1 MSRAD
6 YAHWNEE
13 ADIMWW
19 QEEGKHAE
27 DDAISAWEN
36 RHDDDDAYDDGYECT
51 NAPEECME
59 NGNYNHEHDDVWSC
73 SDCGTLFTKVSDDPY
88 LMVPKD

>member
-6 YAHWNEE
+6 YAHWNED
-13 ADIMWW
+13 ADYMWW
-19 QEEGKHAE
+19 HEEGKHAE

-36 RHDDDDAYDDGYECT
+36 RHDDEYYDDGYECT
-51 NAPEECME
+51 NAPTECME

-73 SDCGTLFTKVSDDPY
+73 SSCGTQFRKVSDEPY
-88 LMVPKD
+88 VMTPIV